1 MSVAN
6 FPSKSRSSLI
16 DTVLS
21 ATFTFRDDCNS
32 LIRQGV
38 DMRILGVR
46 ALACSVLV
54 WSLFASGALAQN
66 FYELSG
72 KTGCDSV
79 MESRHSECNDLNA
92 KKDRACQVQGSCD
105 LDKHIEQIAEYKAAV
120 ERLNLGQIAEADRDG
135 FKASIEKMKAE
146 LDARK
151 NDAEANERAARECA
165 DAREAVYDFFDDDVI
180 PDTERAA
187 DEANDRREDLLE
199 ELDKAEVVQQ
209 AAKDKRDELAGVDP
223 EKDKTRWDEY
233 VKMRDEYEKNAA
245 AYREAEARLAEFKRT
260 HGDDIDRYVE
270 RLVAYYRSEQV
281 RHRTAIEEQ
290 KNRSENCGKLEY
302 MSY

>member
-1 MSVAN
+1 MFNCAI
-6 FPSKSRSSLI
+6 SKQSLPKYLST
-16 DTVLS
+16 DT
-21 ATFTFRDDCNS
+21 DP
-32 LIRQGV
+32 
-38 DMRILGVR
+38 
-46 ALACSVLV
+46 
-54 WSLFASGALAQN
+54 
-66 FYELSG
+66 G

-105 LDKHIEQIAEYKAAV
+105 FDKHIAQIAEYKAAV
-120 ERLNLGQIAEADRDG
+120 ERLNLGQIAEADRDS

-165 DAREAVYDFFDDDVI
+165 DAREAVYDFLDDDVI

-209 AAKDKRDELAGVDP
+209 AAKDKRDELAGIDP
-223 EKDKTRWDEY
+223 EKDKARWDEY

-245 AYREAEARLAEFKRT
+245 AYRDAEARLAEFTRT
-260 HGDDIDRYVE
+260 HGNDIDRYVQ
-270 RLVAYYRSEQV
+270 RLVAQLQV
-281 RHRTAIEEQ
+281 RTARRLPARFLLDHAGFGAGLVQ
-290 KNRSENCGKLEY
+290 RR
-302 MSY
+302 